1 MSLREDVF
9 AWFEAHPEELKKEG
23 YGSNAALRD
32 AFPKED
38 RKTLSKYKIQYL
50 REMKEEN
57 LSEKP
62 VEKVKKEF
70 KEEISQDDLKIGDH
84 EFDEMIKKIKQ
95 STPADFI
102 KKHHFFI
109 FAGLIFIVIF
119 FIFNPFKK
127 D

>member
-9 AWFEAHPEELKKEG
+9 AWFKAHPEELKKEG

-32 AFPKED
+32 AFPNED
-38 RKTLSKYKIQYL
+38 RKTLSKYKIQFTKD
-50 REMKEEN
+50 MKEEN

-62 VEKVKKEF
+62 VEKVKKEI
-70 KEEISQDDLKIGDH
+70 KEEISQEDLKIGDR
-84 EFDEMIKKIKQ
+84 EFDEIINKMKEC
-95 STPADFI
+95 PASGFI
-102 KKHHFFI
+102 KKNHFFI
-109 FAGLIFIVIF
+109 LAGLVFIIIF

>member
-1 MSLREDVF
+1 MSLREEVF
-9 AWFEAHPEELKKEG
+9 AWFDENPEDLKKEG

-32 AFPKED
+32 AFPNED
-38 RKTLSKYKIQYL
+38 RKTLSKYKIQYT

-62 VEKVKKEF
+62 VEKVKKEI
-70 KEEISQDDLKIGDH
+70 KKEISQDDLKLGDR
-84 EFDEMIKKIKQ
+84 EFDEMIHKMKE
-95 STPADFI
+95 SPAAEFI
-102 KKHHFFI
+102 KKHHFFFI
-109 FAGLIFIVIF
+109 AGFIFIIIF